1 MNINRI
7 KAKLLVLVLICTLPS
22 VSFAMDKE
30 DFFRYLI
37 DSSYPETS
45 ATDEEESVSKN
56 SEKSKNNNE
65 YIKVHIGEENI
76 PKVDENTDEN
86 ADDSIDAASIL
97 NQYKDNV
104 RVTSANPRMLIY
116 HTHSCETY
124 SNSPAG
130 NYHSNDPENSVIKVG
145 NLLTTELTKK
155 GWGVVHN
162 TTLHDDPSYNNSYS
176 NSLKTVKSMLANYKS
191 VDIAID
197 LHRDGK
203 TLSNDSV
210 KKEYNKEYTTTIN
223 GETVSKICFVV
234 GMRNENVDEV
244 MKIANDLTNLAN
256 EKYPG
261 LARPVVKKDN
271 GRYNQ
276 YVAQNGILIEVGC
289 NAVSVEEASASV
301 KYIADILD
309 SYFK

>member
-37 DSSYPETS
+37 NSSYPETS
-45 ATDEEESVSKN
+45 ATDDKESVSKN
-56 SEKSKNNNE
+56 SEESKNNNE

-276 YVAQNGILIEVGC
+276 YVAKNGILIEVGC

>member
-37 DSSYPETS
+37 NSSYPETS
-45 ATDEEESVSKN
+45 ATDDKESVSKN
-56 SEKSKNNNE
+56 SEESKNNNE

-97 NQYKDNV
+97 TQYKDNV